1 MKDVCV
7 VFIHGFMGNSAL
19 FAPFAEAVAACGAE
33 VRLLTLPGH
42 GGTLREFLRVGRREW
57 QAYVDAEL
65 AALQAQ
71 QKTLLV
77 VGHSMGGLLAVNVAA
92 KRPDRIVG
100 IFALAFPLYLRMT
113 WVGIRIR
120 TASACRER
128 PGEDPRIVAAREL
141 RGVSGVTLWN
151 APALIPNS
159 LGLLRLMG
167 RTRKNLPRL
176 VPTLA
181 VANSTGDE
189 LVSFSRS
196 LALVR
201 RSLPGTQVLQLHESS
216 HFWFCQNEEKALEKH
231 LLHMLQSA
239 QS

>member
-42 GGTLREFLRVGRREW
+42 GGTLREFLRAGRREW
-57 QAYVDAEL
+57 QAHVDTEL

-141 RGVSGVTLWN
+141 RGRVW
-151 APALIPNS
+151 
-159 LGLLRLMG
+159 RY
-167 RTRKNLPRL
+167 
-176 VPTLA
+176 
-181 VANSTGDE
+181 
-189 LVSFSRS
+189 
-196 LALVR
+196 
-201 RSLPGTQVLQLHESS
+201 
-216 HFWFCQNEEKALEKH
+216 ALERARADPELARPAAPDGADTEKPAAPRADAC
-231 LLHMLQSA
+231 SCEFNRG
-239 QS
+239 